1 MYQKLIQN
9 ERGSTT
15 HSLTN
20 DLATFGC
27 GRNASASSVCDLCLC
42 YEVDLCKP
50 SLWHTHTHSTNRPT
64 SAVTFLGSVPET
76 IKAYLGQTIKTGILP
91 HPMGGHTGERAHSG
105 FCFHVTKL
113 LRAPGVYPEQLCQHL
128 LCRAGKIRVCQE
140 VCDINWHQKITN
152 IFVLQTH
159 PGISTG
165 DKVPELIVIATS
177 ARP

>member
-1 MYQKLIQN
+1 
-9 ERGSTT
+9 
-15 HSLTN
+15 
-20 DLATFGC
+20 
-27 GRNASASSVCDLCLC
+27 
-42 YEVDLCKP
+42 
-50 SLWHTHTHSTNRPT
+50 
-64 SAVTFLGSVPET
+64 
-76 IKAYLGQTIKTGILP
+76 
-91 HPMGGHTGERAHSG
+91 MGGHTGERAHSG

-177 ARP
+177 ARPWGCSWTRSALKGARGKKKSKIARAFSGEEWTPESQKDADKKANRQGHDWH